1 MILVALDPHRVRRLI
16 TRDCRRKHDPHYM
29 NELEIQ
35 VQLLKAEIRRLE
47 NLHPSM
53 AVSES
58 IAEIMTAD
66 DTISGTP
73 VQADLE
79 GDHGTNIST
88 AINDVSSLLWR
99 LKISEGGETSL
110 IGPSGNFCFETDSAG
125 VTINPVQPDF
135 EHEHAWCEHG
145 SDQNSLD
152 VSQVVKNLVTLFT
165 KFINPVHQLVDED
178 VLVEMADSPTA
189 DMTFLGMATLAAGSL
204 YADSVEGKCYGSEMA
219 AIVEATAL
227 KTCRETPTLSTIQ
240 ALSIMCWRELAL
252 DNEKMAWMY
261 NGMACSLALH
271 LGLTVS
277 SLETLQTNESEAS
290 NPQALQSR
298 QLRVKSLWSVILL
311 DRIATSLL
319 GRNCLIPWRR
329 VSAPFYLDVVDQ
341 DVPLQAVIFDY
352 HCRLWFIHDQFMDS
366 IYSFQFLD
374 LDMEKRHGML
384 IDARERLLS
393 FRRDLNSRLRLT
405 KDVTEPTLIF
415 CHMSYHMSQ
424 LLIHRPYLNE
434 PPGSH
439 IHRLSIRSMAVEAAE
454 IVRLIRAYERLAHFD
469 KAPPFIVHSV
479 QTAAITLLLNAT
491 STEPSLKSQSIS
503 RFRVCFNALEA
514 MSSRWQRARNAMT
527 VLRELAHRWNIIK
540 ALPIRYSV
548 PVSMERQSKLTTESE
563 LACSCETGSLKLQSS
578 ALDDVEVVDAGFD
591 WASLDYFDYSGFDP
605 WDLGLDTLDFWV

>member
-261 NGMACSLALH
+261 NGTT
-271 LGLTVS
+271 LTSQGGHERTMV
-277 SLETLQTNESEAS
+277 LTLYLPKAWLVAWHFT
-290 NPQALQSR
+290 
-298 QLRVKSLWSVILL
+298 L
-311 DRIATSLL
+311 DL
-319 GRNCLIPWRR
+319 P
-329 VSAPFYLDVVDQ
+329 SAPLK
-341 DVPLQAVIFDY
+341 L
-352 HCRLWFIHDQFMDS
+352 CRQ
-366 IYSFQFLD
+366 
-374 LDMEKRHGML
+374 
-384 IDARERLLS
+384 
-393 FRRDLNSRLRLT
+393 
-405 KDVTEPTLIF
+405 
-415 CHMSYHMSQ
+415 MS
-424 LLIHRPYLNE
+424 P
-434 PPGSH
+434 
-439 IHRLSIRSMAVEAAE
+439 
-454 IVRLIRAYERLAHFD
+454 
-469 KAPPFIVHSV
+469 K
-479 QTAAITLLLNAT
+479 
-491 STEPSLKSQSIS
+491 
-503 RFRVCFNALEA
+503 
-514 MSSRWQRARNAMT
+514 
-527 VLRELAHRWNIIK
+527 
-540 ALPIRYSV
+540 LPIHKRCN
-548 PVSMERQSKLTTESE
+548 P
-563 LACSCETGSLKLQSS
+563 
-578 ALDDVEVVDAGFD
+578 
-591 WASLDYFDYSGFDP
+591 AS
-605 WDLGLDTLDFWV
+605 